1 MENNAMV
8 TKHFAMC
15 VLVVR
20 IMNFYL
26 LDTIY
31 IIGLYILLDN
41 LYDAKYPVILIIV
54 FPFVFII
61 VH

>member
-1 MENNAMV
+1 MV

-20 IMNFYL
+20 IMHFYL

-41 LYDAKYPVILIIV
+41 LYDAKYPVFLIIV